1 MSELTHVTDAN
12 FEAEVLKS
20 DLPVLVDF
28 WATWCGPCRMM
39 GPLLEKAQ
47 DAFAGKVKIV
57 KYNVDE
63 SGEVA
68 ASLNIMSIPTL
79 AVYQSGKLVETATGA
94 MPASQ
99 LSQFIERF
107 I

>member
-1 MSELTHVTDAN
+1 
-12 FEAEVLKS
+12 
-20 DLPVLVDF
+20 
-28 WATWCGPCRMM
+28 
-39 GPLLEKAQ
+39 
-47 DAFAGKVKIV
+47 
-57 KYNVDE
+57 
-63 SGEVA
+63 VA